1 MNRVILIGR
10 VGRDPETRTFQN
22 GGRVVSFSL
31 ATSEKWKDKDGER
44 KERTEWHNVQIFNEG
59 LGKVAEQYLR
69 KGSQCMIEG
78 QIQSRKYNDKDGNER
93 TVVEVVVPRFGG
105 SLELLGGKGD
115 GGGKSDGGASR
126 GQSNGK
132 GSSLSDQL
140 DDDIPF

>member
-31 ATSEKWKDKDGER
+31 ATSERWKDKDGER
-44 KERTEWHNVQIFNEG
+44 KERTDWHHVQIFNEG

-115 GGGKSDGGASR
+115 GKDARSGASR
-126 GQSNGK
+126 GGSENT